1 MDFLEVK
8 NINKSFKNK
17 KILKD
22 VTFNIKKGEI
32 SSIFGYSGEGK
43 STVLSIICGL
53 LKQDSGDVFL
63 NGKNISKMEPYE
75 RSISLVMDEP
85 LLFPNMNT
93 MENIAFGLKLNKN
106 RTKLSLHKQNK
117 KSVKDIVLNIM
128 DILGISG
135 LENRYP
141 GEISMGQSQR
151 ISLARAIVTNP
162 DIILMDEPFS
172 NLDIISKTKVR
183 SLIKN
188 IQKELKITI
197 LLVTHDIED
206 VMNLSDTMFILN
218 KGYIQEFGNPED
230 IIKKPSSW
238 DTACLMGT
246 ENIFEGKIISSDK
259 ENNRIIICFKNSGS
273 INNDKH
279 VECFYQPDFEEN
291 EDVYFVIRPEDI
303 IILREDR
310 IPSNAVK
317 ENHFKGRITSAIFT
331 SRMMEIL
338 ISTSENQS
346 DNIQFK
352 VLMPFHA
359 YEIMKLSAGKTV
371 SISLKK
377 SAIHIIKRKQHMAYT
392 QTSVGG
398 YPAK

>member
-1 MDFLEVK
+1 MNFLEIK

-22 VTFNIKKGEI
+22 ITLTIKKGEI

-43 STVLSIICGL
+43 STLLSIVCGL
-53 LKQDSGDVFL
+53 IKQDSGDVFL
-63 NGKNISKMEPYE
+63 KGNNINKMEPYE

-85 LLFPNMNT
+85 LLFPNMNI

-106 RTKLSLHKQNK
+106 ITKLSLYKYNK
-117 KSVKDIVLNIM
+117 KSVKETVLNIM

-218 KGYIQEFGNPED
+218 KGFIQEFGNPED
-230 IIKKPSSW
+230 ILKKPSTM
-238 DTACLMGT
+238 DTAYLLGT
-246 ENIFEGKIISSDK
+246 ENIFEGKITSVDK
-259 ENNRIIICFKNSGS
+259 ENNKIIIYFKNNGF
-273 INNDKH
+273 NNDRH
-279 VECFYQPDFEEN
+279 IECYYQPEFENN
-291 EDVYFVIRPEDI
+291 EDVYFVIRPEDV

-310 IPSNAVK
+310 TPSNAVK
-317 ENHFKGRITSAIFT
+317 ENHFEGKITSAVFT
-331 SRMMEIL
+331 SRMMDIL
-338 ISTSENQS
+338 INTSENQAG
-346 DNIQFK
+346 NIQFK

-359 YEIMKLSAGKTV
+359 YEIMKLSAGKSV

-377 SAIHIIKRKQHMAYT
+377 SAIHIIKRKQHIHARL
-392 QTSVGG
+392 Q
-398 YPAK
+398 

>member
-1 MDFLEVK
+1 MDYLEVK

-22 VTFNIKKGEI
+22 VSFSINKGEI

-63 NGKNISKMEPYE
+63 NGKNIGKMETYE

-85 LLFPNMNT
+85 LLFPNMNI

-106 RTKLSLHKQNK
+106 KAKLSLHKQNK
-117 KSVKDIVLNIM
+117 KSVEDIVINIM

-135 LENRYP
+135 LENRFP
-141 GEISMGQSQR
+141 NEISMGQSQR
-151 ISLARAIVTNP
+151 ISLARAIITNP

-183 SLIKN
+183 SLIKK

-246 ENIFEGKIISSDK
+246 DNIFEGKIISADK
-259 ENNRIIICFKNSGS
+259 ENNKITIYFKNNSS
-273 INNDKH
+273 NNDMYI
-279 VECFYQPDFEEN
+279 ECYYQPEFEEN

-310 IPSNAVK
+310 MPSNAVK
-317 ENHFKGRITSAIFT
+317 ENHFKGQITSAVFT

-338 ISTSENQS
+338 INTSENKL

-377 SAIHIIKRKQHMAYT
+377 SAIHIIKKKQH
-392 QTSVGG
+392 VNG
-398 YPAK
+398 KLR

>member
-22 VTFNIKKGEI
+22 VSFSIKKGEI

-63 NGKNISKMEPYE
+63 NGKNIGKMEPYE

-85 LLFPNMNT
+85 LLFPNMNI

-106 RTKLSLHKQNK
+106 KAKLSLHKQNK

-135 LENRYP
+135 LENRFP
-141 GEISMGQSQR
+141 NEISMGQSQR

-183 SLIKN
+183 SLIKK

-206 VMNLSDTMFILN
+206 IMNLSDTMFILN

-246 ENIFEGKIISSDK
+246 DNIFEGKIMSVDK
-259 ENNRIIICFKNSGS
+259 KNNKITIYFKNNGS
-273 INNDKH
+273 DNDWYI
-279 VECFYQPDFEEN
+279 ECYYQPEFEEN

-310 IPSNAVK
+310 MPSNADL
-317 ENHFKGRITSAIFT
+317 ENHFKGKITSAVFT

-338 ISTSENQS
+338 ISTSENQLG
-346 DNIQFK
+346 NIQFK

-377 SAIHIIKRKQHMAYT
+377 SAIHIIKKKQHVNGKL
-392 QTSVGG
+392 Q
-398 YPAK
+398 

>member
-1 MDFLEVK
+1 MNFLEIK
-8 NINKSFKNK
+8 NINKSFNNK

-22 VTFNIKKGEI
+22 ITLTIKKGEI

-43 STVLSIICGL
+43 STLLSIICGL
-53 LKQDSGDVFL
+53 IKQDSGDIL
-63 NGKNISKMEPYE
+63 LKGNNINKMEPHE

-85 LLFPNMNT
+85 LLFPNMNI
-93 MENIAFGLKLNKN
+93 MKNIAFGLKLNKN
-106 RTKLSLHKQNK
+106 ITKLSSDKHNE
-117 KSVKDIVLNIM
+117 KSINETVLNIM

-135 LENRYP
+135 LEKRYP
-141 GEISMGQSQR
+141 NEISMGQSQR

-162 DIILMDEPFS
+162 EIILMDEPFS

-218 KGYIQEFGNPED
+218 NGMIQDSGNPKD
-230 IIKKPSSW
+230 ILKKPSTM
-238 DTACLMGT
+238 DTAYLLGT
-246 ENIFEGKIISSDK
+246 ENIFQGKIAAIDK
-259 ENNRIIICFKNSGS
+259 ENNNIMIYFKS
-273 INNDKH
+273 NNLNN
-279 VECFYQPDFEEN
+279 ECYIESYYQQDFEKN
-291 EDVYFVIRPEDI
+291 EYVYFVIRPEDI

-310 IPSNAVK
+310 TPSKAVK
-317 ENHFKGRITSAIFT
+317 ENHFIGKITSAVFT
-331 SRMMEIL
+331 SRMMDIL
-338 ISTSENQS
+338 IDTSENLA

-352 VLMPFHA
+352 VLLAFHA
-359 YEIMKLSAGKTV
+359 YEIMNLSVGKSV

-377 SAIHIIKRKQHMAYT
+377 SAIHLIKKKQARL
-392 QTSVGG
+392 
-398 YPAK
+398 K

>member
-141 GEISMGQSQR
+141 
-151 ISLARAIVTNP
+151 
-162 DIILMDEPFS
+162 
-172 NLDIISKTKVR
+172 VR
-183 SLIKN
+183 
-188 IQKELKITI
+188 
-197 LLVTHDIED
+197 
-206 VMNLSDTMFILN
+206 
-218 KGYIQEFGNPED
+218 
-230 IIKKPSSW
+230 
-238 DTACLMGT
+238 
-246 ENIFEGKIISSDK
+246 
-259 ENNRIIICFKNSGS
+259 
-273 INNDKH
+273 
-279 VECFYQPDFEEN
+279 
-291 EDVYFVIRPEDI
+291 
-303 IILREDR
+303 
-310 IPSNAVK
+310 
-317 ENHFKGRITSAIFT
+317 
-331 SRMMEIL
+331 
-338 ISTSENQS
+338 
-346 DNIQFK
+346 
-352 VLMPFHA
+352 
-359 YEIMKLSAGKTV
+359 
-371 SISLKK
+371 
-377 SAIHIIKRKQHMAYT
+377 
-392 QTSVGG
+392 
-398 YPAK
+398 

>member
-22 VTFNIKKGEI
+22 VSFSIKKGEI

-63 NGKNISKMEPYE
+63 NGKNIGKMEPYE

-85 LLFPNMNT
+85 LLFPNMNI

-106 RTKLSLHKQNK
+106 KAKLSLHKQNK

-135 LENRYP
+135 LENRFP
-141 GEISMGQSQR
+141 NEISMGQSQR

-183 SLIKN
+183 SLIKK

-206 VMNLSDTMFILN
+206 IMNLSDTMFILN

-246 ENIFEGKIISSDK
+246 DNIFEGKIMSVDK
-259 ENNRIIICFKNSGS
+259 KNNKITIYFKNNGS
-273 INNDKH
+273 DNDWYI
-279 VECFYQPDFEEN
+279 ECYYQPEFEEN

-310 IPSNAVK
+310 MPSNAVK
-317 ENHFKGRITSAIFT
+317 ENHFKGKITSAVFT

-338 ISTSENQS
+338 ISTSENQLG
-346 DNIQFK
+346 NIQFK

-377 SAIHIIKRKQHMAYT
+377 SAIHIIKKKQHVNGKL
-392 QTSVGG
+392 Q
-398 YPAK
+398 

>member
-1 MDFLEVK
+1 MNFLEIK

-22 VTFNIKKGEI
+22 ITLTIKKGEI

-43 STVLSIICGL
+43 STLLSIICGL
-53 LKQDSGDVFL
+53 IKQDSGDIL
-63 NGKNISKMEPYE
+63 LKGNNINKMEPYE

-85 LLFPNMNT
+85 LLFPNMNI
-93 MENIAFGLKLNKN
+93 MNNIAFGLKLNKN
-106 RTKLSLHKQNK
+106 IEKLFSSKHNETSIKRT
-117 KSVKDIVLNIM
+117 VLNIM

-135 LENRYP
+135 LEKRYP
-141 GEISMGQSQR
+141 NEISMGQSQR

-162 DIILMDEPFS
+162 EIILMDEPFS

-183 SLIKN
+183 SLIKH

-218 KGYIQEFGNPED
+218 NGHIQDSGNPKD
-230 IIKKPSSW
+230 ILKKPSTM
-238 DTACLMGT
+238 DTAYLLGT
-246 ENIFEGKIISSDK
+246 ENIFEGKIAAIDK
-259 ENNRIIICFKNSGS
+259 ENNNIMIYFKNNGL
-273 INNDKH
+273 NN
-279 VECFYQPDFEEN
+279 EQYIESYYQQEFEEN
-291 EDVYFVIRPEDI
+291 ENVYFVIRPEDI

-310 IPSNAVK
+310 TPSKAVK
-317 ENHFKGRITSAIFT
+317 ENHFRGKITSAVFT
-331 SRMMEIL
+331 SRMMDIL
-338 ISTSENQS
+338 IDTSENLA

-352 VLMPFHA
+352 VLLPFHA
-359 YEIMKLSAGKTV
+359 YEIMNLSVGKSV

-377 SAIHIIKRKQHMAYT
+377 SAIHIIKKKHARLK
-392 QTSVGG
+392 
-398 YPAK
+398 